1 VRLNIKGI
9 ATCTPPAAIEMQ
21 ALAIAKFELA
31 LLCHFYT
38 VNVKSAHY

>member
-31 LLCHFYT
+31 ALRHFYT
-38 VNVKSAHY
+38 VHVKNTYH